1 MRDRNGNG
9 AQAPDRPL
17 DVAVIIGSTREGRI
31 GADVAR
37 WFTER
42 AAKREDLVLDVID
55 LADYPDFPGSYPAT
69 PTGAMTRFT
78 ARIARADG
86 FVVVTPE
93 YNRSFPASLKQAI
106 DFAYDEWHAKPV
118 GYVAYGFDSRGL
130 YAVEHLRC
138 VFTELHAMSLRDWVG
153 LHLVG
158 ESPGPHAE
166 RDERAVTA
174 LLDQLVWW
182 GLALRDARAR
192 RPYTS

>member
-1 MRDRNGNG
+1 MEDREGSG
-9 AQAPDRPL
+9 RPL
-17 DVAVIIGSTREGRI
+17 DVAVIVGSTREGRI

-42 AAKREDLVLDVID
+42 AAKRDDLALDVID
-55 LADYPDFPGSYPAT
+55 LADYPDFPASYPAT
-69 PTGAMTRFT
+69 PTDAMARFT

-86 FVVVTPE
+86 FVIVTPE

-106 DFAYDEWHAKPV
+106 DYAYDEWHAKPV

-138 VFTELHAMSLRDWVG
+138 VFTELHAMSLRDSVG

-158 ESPGPHAE
+158 ESPGTTDRTAD
-166 RDERAVTA
+166 RDDRSVTA

-182 GLALRDARAR
+182 GLALREARAR

>member
-1 MRDRNGNG
+1 MQHREDPE
-9 AQAPDRPL
+9 APL
-17 DVAVIIGSTREGRI
+17 DVAVIVGSTREGRV
-31 GADVAR
+31 GAEVAR

-42 AAKREDLVLDVID
+42 AAKRDDLALDVID
-55 LADYPDFPGSYPAT
+55 LADYPDFPASYPAT
-69 PTGAMTRFT
+69 PTEAMARFT
-78 ARIARADG
+78 GRIARADG
-86 FVVVTPE
+86 FVIVTPE

-106 DFAYDEWHAKPV
+106 DYAYDEWHAKPV

-138 VFTELHAMSLRDWVG
+138 VFTELHAMSLRDAVG

-158 ESPGPHAE
+158 ESPGTPGDRE
-166 RDERAVTA
+166 EQAVTV

-182 GLALRDARAR
+182 GLALREARAK